1 MDFHSLNIDLCTI
14 LDALEDPI
22 HIIDTDGILV
32 FANLAWEK
40 LIGLPRE
47 SAVGLYINDAI
58 SRGNQGF
65 YFSIEKDEDSRAAQ
79 FTHFD
84 QKLFDSIA
92 LTALEKRKRVS
103 MFAYS
108 SSKNRFMLTSIPLYK
123 GDRLQYVLTWCRDLT
138 NFSQLCD
145 DLQSAIEKN
154 KLISEELEF
163 YRKMTTSQ
171 NMIGKCP
178 QMIALMKT
186 VEYVAGTDAT
196 VLITG
201 ESGVGKEVLTNEIY
215 QRSGRK
221 GKPFIRVNCA
231 SIPESLMESEL
242 FGYERGAFTGAVKSK
257 PGMFELANH
266 GTLLLD
272 EVGELPRALQPKLL
286 RALQEREI
294 IRVGGISTI
303 PVDVRLI
310 AATNQD
316 LEAMVEGGTFRRDL
330 YYRLNLIP
338 LHIPP
343 LRERGDDIPLL
354 AVHFLEKFNAKYG
367 KKKEL
372 TDEAMQIMKEYPW
385 PGNIR
390 EMENLLERLVII
402 GEEHW
407 LTAPRLMAIL
417 ENGDGAALR
426 LDPSGASLKDMVAD
440 YEKKLLKEAL
450 TRYGTTY
457 KTAQALNTSQPTVAR
472 KAKLYGLEW
481 YPLSGRRR

>member
-123 GDRLQYVLTWCRDLT
+123 GDRLQYVLTWCLDLT

-481 YPLSGRRR
+481 

>member
-221 GKPFIRVNCA
+221 CKPFIRVNCA

-481 YPLSGRRR
+481 

>member
-385 PGNIR
+385 ARKHP
-390 EMENLLERLVII
+390 
-402 GEEHW
+402 
-407 LTAPRLMAIL
+407 
-417 ENGDGAALR
+417 GDGEPA
-426 LDPSGASLKDMVAD
+426 GASGDHRGG
-440 YEKKLLKEAL
+440 AL
-450 TRYGTTY
+450 AHRPPPDGD
-457 KTAQALNTSQPTVAR
+457 PGER
-472 KAKLYGLEW
+472 
-481 YPLSGRRR
+481 GRGSAPAGSLRCLTEGHGGRL

>member
-266 GTLLLD
+266 GTLQLD

-481 YPLSGRRR
+481 

>member
-22 HIIDTDGILV
+22 HIIDTDGLLV

-40 LIGLPRE
+40 LSGLPRE

-481 YPLSGRRR
+481 

>member
-196 VLITG
+196 VLLTG

-481 YPLSGRRR
+481 

>member
-92 LTALEKRKRVS
+92 LTVLEKRKRVS

-178 QMIALMKT
+178 KMIALMKT

-481 YPLSGRRR
+481 